1 MNNEIHWIVDAT
13 IESGGGGGGGGQKII
28 LGFHWVW

>member
-1 MNNEIHWIVDAT
+1 MNNEIHWIVEAT
-13 IESGGGGGGGGQKII
+13 IESGGGGGGGQKII